1 VLELPKFHRELE
13 ELREPLEKW
22 LYFFRHAETMEVGAL
37 PTPFREPVYE
47 QTMKELE
54 MLTKDAIE
62 RERYEARQKAV
73 RDQMSLLEGAL
84 EQGLEKGLAQG
95 REEGR
100 EQGALMERVQLC
112 QQLLHLPVT
121 PQDELLRL
129 PPGEL
134 RALAERLRS
143 ELADR

>member
-1 VLELPKFHRELE
+1 
-13 ELREPLEKW
+13 
-22 LYFFRHAETMEVGAL
+22 MEVGAL
-37 PTPFREPVYE
+37 PTPFREPIYE
-47 QTMKELE
+47 RTVKELE
-54 MLTKDAIE
+54 MLAKDAIE

-84 EQGLEKGLAQG
+84 EQGLEKG
-95 REEGR
+95 R
-100 EQGALMERVQLC
+100 EQGVLIGWVQLC